1 LIKITIPLPPLSEQ
15 KKIVSKVDS
24 LMARVDKLE
33 RKIQEKEKVAKECT
47 KASVA
52 CLSGIRFEGSE
63 NMKAPKTEL
72 ISMIKKG
79 AKPGSKDAAPL
90 AALLSNPRGEMPA
103 KTLWQES
110 GLPIDAFYQQL
121 KTEIANGWLVQPEP
135 AEMKEIE
142 ES

>member
-1 LIKITIPLPPLSEQ
+1 ME
-15 KKIVSKVDS
+15 SKY
-24 LMARVDKLE
+24 
-33 RKIQEKEKVAKECT
+33 QEKSEVSENYA

-52 CLSGIRFEGSE
+52 YLSGIRFEGSE

-72 ISMIKKG
+72 ISMVKKG
-79 AKPGSKDAAPL
+79 AKPGSKDVAPL
-90 AALLSNPRGEMPA
+90 AALLNNHRGEMPA

-121 KTEIANGWLVQPEP
+121 KIEIANGWLVQPEP